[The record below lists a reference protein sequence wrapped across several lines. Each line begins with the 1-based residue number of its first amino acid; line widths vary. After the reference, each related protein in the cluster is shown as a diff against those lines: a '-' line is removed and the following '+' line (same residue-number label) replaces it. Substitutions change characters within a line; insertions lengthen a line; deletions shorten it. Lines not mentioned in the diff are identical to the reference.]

1 MLVLSSEMPGPC
13 RIDSIQLLCGSDVYN
28 HGIFY
33 NAQILCCPTTAT
45 ELDSAFEENYAGN
58 TPVVALEANP
68 LTLNWVNNT
77 WHGLAFNYPYDYDG
91 ASNLIIEYRWT
102 GDDGNS
108 VYDRGFYTTGN
119 RACNANSATAPMG
132 VPRNYMPRHR
142 IFYATTGI
150 AEPAPVSSFGFR
162 HLSAFPNPTRG
173 RVTVRLGPTLA
184 SGRWTL
190 DLCDAA
196 GRSVCRPAFVIRNS
210 SFDIDLGS
218 LPSGLYFLRAGTAA
232 VPIIKE

>member
-1 MLVLSSEMPGPC
+1 VLVLASEMPGPC
-13 RIDSIQLLCGSDVYN
+13 RIDSVQLLCGSDIYN

-33 NAQILCCPTTAT
+33 NAQILCCKTSVT

-68 LTLNWVNNT
+68 LTLNWTNDT

-91 ASNLIIEYRWT
+91 TQNLIIEYRWS

-119 RACNANSATAPMG
+119 RACNANSATAPTG

-142 IFYATTGI
+142 IFYSTTGI
-150 AEPAPVSSFGFR
+150 ADPASRHSSFGIR
-162 HLSAFPNPTRG
+162 HSISAFPNPTRG
-173 RVTVRLGPTLA
+173 PVSVHLLSPSRLSVVDA
-184 SGRWTL
+184 SGRTVLTRTLEPSTPGTLSL
-190 DLCDAA
+190 DL
-196 GRSVCRPAFVIRNS
+196 SSLRP
-210 SFDIDLGS
+210 
-218 LPSGLYFLRAGTAA
+218 GLYFLRAGTAT
-232 VPIIKE
+232 VPLIKE